1 MEELKVPV
9 GSTLSDIE
17 VRVLDFERQWWRF
30 AGAKDLAIKEHFQM
44 STTRYYALLNCLI
57 DRNDALEAAPL
68 LIARLRRLRDARI
81 ARRFTAN

>member
-1 MEELKVPV
+1 VEELKVPV

-44 STTRYYALLNCLI
+44 SATRYYELLNSLI
-57 DRNDALEAAPL
+57 DRDDALATAPL
-68 LIARLRRLRDARI
+68 LVGRLRRLRQARLDARLK
-81 ARRFTAN
+81 